1 MKTFVLLSLTWFGLW
16 PLVARA
22 QAADDGGEVRLP
34 LKMFSDLAAK
44 AGDPKKPVVAPATS
58 YALAQAE
65 VEVTLPEAS
74 GSPAKVDVTLTV
86 HVLTDEWTSVPLL
99 PVGTSLSRAL
109 LDEAPIALSALR
121 GDLVWSTNARG
132 THVLK
137 LSYAAAVRA
146 SLGGQSLVLPIPAAS
161 AISFTA
167 RIPGSGLD
175 VAVIPSAGFET
186 SEEDGR
192 TVVRAAVPTASG
204 IQVSWRVPAERKV
217 IITSARYDGAQKGK
231 VVAWRA
237 QFTLR
242 SQSFESVTV
251 PILGRGVAVADARL
265 DGKPAVVLEEGEFLV
280 VQVQGAGRHEV
291 MVDFETPVSEEGGPP
306 GTRLWLPRPPQ
317 STFTL
322 SLPGKKEVSVQPA
335 AGVDLAVRGD
345 RTVATVHLPPSDE
358 AVFSWPGA
366 LPEAVKENLRANAE
380 VYHFVRAE
388 EGVLQIE
395 AIVAYEVTRGATNR
409 ISAFLPAGVVVN
421 RVTGDGVTEWRA
433 EKHPRGQQ
441 LSVFLD
447 RDLRGGYRF
456 QVSYEILLGGGE
468 KAPAQAIPLLQP
480 AEVHRQRG
488 MVALL
493 SGTELEVRPQNE
505 SAMNKVGENQIPAWA
520 REGISQAVAHT
531 FKYVEP
537 SASLSVVLAPPEKKR
552 GKFDAVVDTL
562 FSVGD
567 GVLKASASVEIAI
580 KTGKLMDLELSLP
593 ENINL
598 IGVTAPSLREH
609 KVSGEDGKPQT
620 LALQFTQEMEGT
632 LRIEVA
638 YERGIGADVEK
649 VLVPAIHV
657 PGADMEQ
664 GRLAVEA
671 LSAVEVQALESDRD
685 TRLLPLDVQELPR
698 QLTLR
703 TTNPVLMAYKYVHA
717 EPPFALTLEVRR
729 HAELKVQVASID
741 HASYQTLFT
750 RHGLSLTRVSYQ
762 IRNRRK
768 QFLAVQLP
776 EGSELWSAELAG
788 QPVKPAAGA
797 KPSQILVPLVN
808 SAVPFAV
815 EIVYRTTV
823 PKLGF
828 AGWLR
833 GSLPVPDV
841 VEAQSSW
848 DVFLPDDLEYGQV
861 DTNMRVVV
869 EAEPTSAQPDMS
881 AAARAL
887 AGEDTGAGETP
898 GGGGGVLPLR
908 MDVPTH
914 GIHFR
919 FEKLFANQGEED
931 SRFSIHYSTG
941 AAHGTGGLLLF
952 FAVLWLGLAGLGAAG
967 LVRKRLSRVLAAL
980 LSLGAVVVA
989 VVSVAVLNASVAW
1002 GVAGAIV
1009 AAVLAVALKIL
1020 PRLRRSSPP
1029 PVTAA

>member
-1 MKTFVLLSLTWFGLW
+1 MKIACLLFLSWFGMW
-16 PLVARA
+16 PLAARA
-22 QAADDGGEVRLP
+22 QAADEGGEVRLP

-44 AGDPKKPVVAPATS
+44 AGDPKKPALAPATP

-65 VEVTLPEAS
+65 VEAQLPDAA
-74 GSPAKVDVTLTV
+74 GSPAKVEVTLTV

-109 LDEAPIALSALR
+109 LDDAPIALSALR

-146 SLGGQSLVLPIPAAS
+146 SVGGQALVLPIPAAS

-175 VAVIPSAGFET
+175 VAVIPSSGFET
-186 SEEDGR
+186 SEEDGH

-204 IQVSWRVPAERKV
+204 IQVSWRVPQERKV
-217 IITSARYDGAQKGK
+217 LITSARYDGTQKGK
-231 VVAWRA
+231 VVSWRA
-237 QFTLR
+237 QFSLR

-265 DGKPAVVLEEGEFLV
+265 DGKPAIVLEEGEYLAI
-280 VQVQGAGRHEV
+280 QVQGAGRHEV
-291 MVDFETPVSEEGGPP
+291 VVDFETPVSEEGGPP

-335 AGVDLAVRGD
+335 AGVELAARGD

-395 AIVAYEVTRGATNR
+395 AIVAYEVTRGATSR
-409 ISAFLPAGVVVN
+409 INAFLPAGVVVN
-421 RVTGDGVTEWRA
+421 RVVGDGVSEWRA

-447 RDLRGGYRF
+447 RELRESYRF
-456 QVSYEILLGGGE
+456 QVSYEILLGGGGE

-480 AEVHRQRG
+480 ADVHRQRG

-493 SGTELEVRPQNE
+493 SGTELEVRPQAE
-505 SAMNKVGENQIPAWA
+505 SSMNKVGENQIPAWA
-520 REGISQAVAHT
+520 REGIPQAVAHT
-531 FKYVEP
+531 YKYVETN
-537 SASLSVVLAPPEKKR
+537 ASLSVVLAPPEKKR

-580 KTGKLMDLELSLP
+580 KAGKLMDLELTLP

-609 KVSGEDGKPQT
+609 KVSGEEGKPQT

-638 YERGIGADVEK
+638 YERGLGADVEK

-671 LSAVEVQALESDRD
+671 LSAVEVQAVESDRD
-685 TRLLPLDVQELPR
+685 NRLLPLDVQELPR

-717 EPPFALTLEVRR
+717 DPPFALTLEVRR

-741 HASYQTLFT
+741 RASYQTLFT

-776 EGSELWSAELAG
+776 EGSELWSAELSG

-808 SAVPFAV
+808 SAVPFSV

-823 PKLGF
+823 PRLGF

-833 GSLPVPDV
+833 GALPVPDV
-841 VEAQSSW
+841 VEAQSTW

-861 DTNMRVVV
+861 DSNMRVAV
-869 EAEPTSAQPDMS
+869 EAEPTSTQPDL
-881 AAARAL
+881 AASARAL
-887 AGEDTGAGETP
+887 AGEDAGKAEP
-898 GGGGGVLPLR
+898 EASGGGVLPLR

-952 FAVLWLGLAGLGAAG
+952 LSVLWLGLAGLIAAG
-967 LVRKRLSRVLAAL
+967 VLRARLHRLLAAL
-980 LSLGAVVVA
+980 LSLGAVAVA
-989 VVSVAVLNASVAW
+989 MVSVAVLNASAAW
-1002 GVAGAIV
+1002 GVAGAVVAIV
-1009 AAVLAVALKIL
+1009 LGLALKLL
-1020 PRLRRSSPP
+1020 PRLRPRAPSAP
-1029 PVTAA
+1029 AA

>member
-1 MKTFVLLSLTWFGLW
+1 MKYLALICLLGMALGT
-16 PLVARA
+16 PAVRA

-44 AGDPKKPVVAPATS
+44 ASDPKKPPVPPATA

-65 VEVTLPEAS
+65 VEAILPDS
-74 GSPAKVDVTLTV
+74 PGSFAKVELTLTV

-109 LDEAPIALSALR
+109 LDGAPIALAALK
-121 GDLVWSTNARG
+121 GDLVWTTNARG

-137 LSYAAAVRA
+137 LSYGAAVRSSA
-146 SLGGQSLVLPIPAAS
+146 GGQSLILPIPPAS
-161 AISFTA
+161 AISFRA
-167 RIPGSGLD
+167 SLPGSGLD
-175 VAVIPSAGFET
+175 VAVIPSSGFET

-192 TVVRAAVPTASG
+192 TVISAAVPTASG
-204 IQVSWRVPAERKV
+204 IQVSWRSPGERKV
-217 IITSARYDGAQKGK
+217 IITSARYDGTQKGK
-231 VVAWRA
+231 VVSWRA
-237 QFTLR
+237 QISLR
-242 SQSFESVTV
+242 MQGFETAAV
-251 PILGRGVAVADARL
+251 PILGKDVAVADAKL
-265 DGKPAVVLEEGEFLV
+265 DGKPAVVVEEGEYLA
-280 VQVQGAGRHEV
+280 VQVQGNGRHEV
-291 MVDFETPVSEEGGPP
+291 AVEFETPVSEDSGPP

-366 LPEAVKENLRANAE
+366 LPEAVKEKLRANAE

-388 EGVLQIE
+388 EGVLQID
-395 AIVAYEVTRGATNR
+395 AIVSYEVTRGAANR
-409 ISAFLPAGVVVN
+409 INAYLPAGVVVN
-421 RVTGDGVTEWRA
+421 RVIGDGVSEWRA
-433 EKHPRGQQ
+433 EKDPRGQQ
-441 LSVFLD
+441 LSIFLD
-447 RDLRGGYRF
+447 RDLRENYRY

-468 KAPAQAIPLLQP
+468 KAPAQAIPLLVP
-480 AEVHRQRG
+480 ADVHRQRG

-493 SGTELEVRPQNE
+493 AGTELEVRPQAE

-520 REGISQAVAHT
+520 REGIPQAVAHT
-531 FKYVEP
+531 YKYVEP

-580 KTGKLMDLELSLP
+580 KTGKIMDLELSLP

-609 KVSGEDGKPQT
+609 KVSGEDGKSQT
-620 LALQFTQEMEGT
+620 LSLQFTQEMEGT

-649 VLVPAIHV
+649 VAVPAIHV

-671 LSAVEVQALESDRD
+671 LSAVEVQAVESDRD
-685 TRLLPLDVQELPR
+685 SRLLPLDVQELPR

-717 EPPFALTLEVRR
+717 DPPFVLTLEVRR
-729 HAELKVQVASID
+729 HAELKVQVATID
-741 HASYQTLFT
+741 RASYQTLFT
-750 RHGLSLTRVSYQ
+750 RHGLSLTRVDYQ

-768 QFLAVQLP
+768 QFLAVTLP

-797 KPSQILVPLVN
+797 KPDQILVPLVN
-808 SAVPFAV
+808 SAVPFQV
-815 EIVYRTTV
+815 QIVYRTSV

-833 GSLPVPDV
+833 GTLPVPDV
-841 VEAQSSW
+841 VEAQSTW
-848 DVFLPDDLEYGQV
+848 DVFLPDDLEYGRV
-861 DTNMRVVV
+861 DSNMRVAV
-869 EAEPTSAQPDMS
+869 EAEPTTSQPDLAAS
-881 AAARAL
+881 AHAL
-887 AGEDTGAGETP
+887 AGEGEAGTEPET
-898 GGGGGVLPLR
+898 GGGGVLPLR

-952 FAVLWLGLAGLGAAG
+952 LSVLWLGLAGLAAAG
-967 LVRKRLSRVLAAL
+967 VLQSRLARLPGAL
-980 LSLGAVVVA
+980 LSLGSVAVA
-989 VVSVAVLNASVAW
+989 VVSVAVLNASIAW
-1002 GVAGAIV
+1002 GVAGIIV
-1009 AAVLAVALKIL
+1009 TVVFGAALRLL
-1020 PRLRRSSPP
+1020 PRLRPPAPP
-1029 PVTAA
+1029 PVAGA